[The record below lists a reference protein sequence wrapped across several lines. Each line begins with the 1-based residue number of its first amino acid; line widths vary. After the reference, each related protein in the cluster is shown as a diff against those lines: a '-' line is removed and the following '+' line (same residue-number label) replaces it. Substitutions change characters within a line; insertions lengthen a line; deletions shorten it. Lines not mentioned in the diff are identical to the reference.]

1 MTAASAVWDWHGEA
15 FRILQV
21 ECHRALV
28 AVQILEVRA
37 MAGASRLLPAGIL
50 QQCIDFDDIGA
61 PICQLSHTG
70 RPGTDAGKIDLQ
82 LRPAWSVRSIPNSIA
97 KAGCGLGGM
106 KARSCIA

>member
-82 LRPAWSVRSIPNSIA
+82 LALLDRSDLSQIQ
-97 KAGCGLGGM
+97 
-106 KARSCIA
+106 